1 VKVGY
6 VGIIGRP
13 NVGKSTLINNFLKF
27 KLSIISPKPQTTRHK
42 ILGVL
47 TGEHYQVIFL
57 DTPGFIDKTKYELH
71 KIMTRRALE
80 TIDDA
85 DLIILIVEPYEPEEG
100 DLILIDEL
108 KKRSKS
114 TILAINKVDR
124 VKKLELLPLIE
135 NYSKLYSFLEI
146 IPISALKLINTDV
159 LLEKIIENLKEGEP
173 FYPDDMLTDR
183 PERFFVAEIIRE
195 KLFNFFGE
203 EIPYATAVTIDEF
216 REGDEEKGEKDYI
229 RVVIYVEKDSQ
240 KAIVIG
246 KGGKALKKVGT
257 AARKE
262 IEAFLRRPVFLEIWV
277 KTKPKWRKDLRLI
290 KELGY

>member
-1 VKVGY
+1 MKVGY

>member
-42 ILGVL
+42 ILGIL
-47 TGEHYQVIFL
+47 TGENYQVIFL
-57 DTPGFIDKTKYELH
+57 DTPGFIEKTKYELH
-71 KIMTRRALE
+71 KIMVKRALE
-80 TIDDA
+80 TMDDA
-85 DLIILIVEPYEPEEG
+85 DLLVLMVEPHEPEEG
-100 DLILIDEL
+100 DLILLEEL
-108 KKRSKS
+108 KRREKPS
-114 TILAINKVDR
+114 ILAINKVDT
-124 VKKLELLPLIE
+124 VKKVELLPLIDQ
-135 NYSKLYSFLEI
+135 YSKLYSFLEI

-203 EIPYATAVTIDEF
+203 EIPYATAVTIEEF
-216 REGDEEKGEKDYI
+216 REGDKERGGKDYI
-229 RVVIYVEKDSQ
+229 SAVIYVEKDSQ

-246 KGGKALKKVGT
+246 KGGKALKRVGT

-262 IEAFLRRPVFLEIWV
+262 IEAFLGRPIYLEIWV
-277 KTKPKWRKDLRLI
+277 KTKPKWRKDKRLI
-290 KELGY
+290 RELGY